1 MLAVEL
7 RHLRYFVAVAR
18 HLSFTAAAE
27 SLGVAQPPLSQQIR
41 DLEAELGTAL
51 FERTTRRVTLTRA
64 GRDFQAQ
71 ALAILEKAGEAMER
85 ARAIGA
91 GTAGILNV
99 GLTGSM
105 LAGPLGRAIR
115 DFSAAYP
122 EVDLRIHEMAPDRQV
137 AMLKS
142 GRTDVSLLR
151 CPPRDPD
158 LVIEPAWRET
168 VRLVLPRG
176 HRLSQAPVSLADLR
190 EERFVFLR
198 LVDSLFANYL
208 RQCCVDAGFVPT
220 ITHQVVEAAS
230 LTSLVAAGLG
240 IAIIPEY
247 VARLAHPGVVYR
259 PIRGPRI
266 EADVYALWAKTSEPL
281 IGNFVDLVK
290 DSSEAFLRQLHEEWS
305 AKESS
310 HGADECRGV

>member
-1 MLAVEL
+1 MEL

-41 DLEAELGTAL
+41 DLEAEVGTAL

-71 ALAILEKAGEAMER
+71 ALAILERAGEAVER

-91 GTAGILNV
+91 GTAGIVNV

-115 DFSAAYP
+115 DFSGTYP
-122 EVDLRIHEMAPDRQV
+122 EVDLRIHEMSPDRQI

-142 GRTDVSLLR
+142 GRTDVSFLR

-158 LVIEPAWRET
+158 LAIEPAWRET

-176 HRLSQAPVSLADLR
+176 HRLSEGAVALADLR
-190 EERFVFLR
+190 DERFVFLR
-198 LVDSLFANYL
+198 LVDSLFAKYL
-208 RQCCVDAGFVPT
+208 WQRCVDAGFVPA
-220 ITHQVVEAAS
+220 ISHQVVEAAS

-240 IAIIPEY
+240 IAIIPEF

-259 PIRGPRI
+259 PIRGARI
-266 EADVYALWAKTSEPL
+266 EADVYALRTKSSEPL

-290 DSSEAFLRQLHEEWS
+290 DSSDAFLRQLHDEGS

-310 HGADECRGV
+310 READECRGL